1 MKTENSHNSKKPN
14 EASHGTISYFKGV
27 YPRRMKKMREN
38 APELVMMSG
47 ELARHL
53 IKYYRAY
60 PKVYQAWLKNQ
71 RQ

>member
-1 MKTENSHNSKKPN
+1 
-14 EASHGTISYFKGV
+14 
-27 YPRRMKKMREN
+27 MREN
-38 APELVMMSG
+38 APELVIMSG

-60 PKVYQAWLKNQ
+60 PKVYQTWLKTQ